1 MYPEIYILIL
11 LLKMYEPYGSD
22 SKEQQE
28 RACTRKSSEQY
39 SDFFLPRV
47 EKKNLN
53 NKQTNP
59 KEKEFFLKIL
69 GKDTIVT

>member
-39 SDFFLPRV
+39 SDFFLPRF
-47 EKKNLN
+47 EKTPSTT
-53 NKQTNP
+53 NKQTP
-59 KEKEFFLKIL
+59 QKKSFLKIL